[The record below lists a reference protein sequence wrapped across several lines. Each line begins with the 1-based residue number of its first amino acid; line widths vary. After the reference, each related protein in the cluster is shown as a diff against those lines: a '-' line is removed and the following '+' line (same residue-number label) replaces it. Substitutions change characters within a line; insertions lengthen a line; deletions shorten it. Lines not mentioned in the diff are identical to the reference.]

1 MHQSLAASTVLL
13 ISLLLTCGLAVDE
26 KDNCAA
32 VDATPKSIPSYTG
45 SVHRLLALQRLLEY
59 MQRVVH
65 FRVLGTFAG
74 DLAHRVQYGRVIAAS
89 K

>member
-13 ISLLLTCGLAVDE
+13 ISPLLTCGLAVDE

-32 VDATPKSIPSYTG
+32 VNATSTSIPSCTG
-45 SVHRLLALQRLLEY
+45 SIHRLLALQRLLEY
-59 MQRVVH
+59 MQRVIH
-65 FRVLGTFAG
+65 FRVLGTFTG

>member
-13 ISLLLTCGLAVDE
+13 ISPLLTCGLAVDE

-32 VDATPKSIPSYTG
+32 VSDTSTSIPSYTG

-59 MQRVVH
+59 MQGVIH
-65 FRVLGTFAG
+65 FRVLGTFTG